1 MSPVRVA
8 FALNGSRG
16 DVQPGLAV
24 ATALT
29 ERGHEVAVG
38 VPQNLVDFATEHGV
52 AATVFAP
59 DTADLL
65 ASPLVQRDL
74 KSRNPRTRSRALREV
89 TEFGATAMDDRFLEI
104 SEGAD
109 LVVTGLM
116 GQERAATIAEYRG
129 ARYVP
134 LHYCPIRPSRS
145 VPVPLGPLAH
155 LAAVPRLSVAV
166 WRGVE
171 LAYWHL
177 SAKSSDAALRQRLGM
192 SPASGPLADRLADA
206 GTPEIQAYEPGL
218 FPRLAD
224 EWGAHRPMTGFL
236 TTASDDA
243 RPGVDDAATDAWLD
257 AGPPPV
263 YVGFGSMPLTDAAA
277 VVGAVVAALRDRGQR
292 VLVGAGPNLEALTRS
307 EASDAASADEQV
319 RVVGSTDHASVLPR
333 CAAAV
338 HHGGAGTTGAS
349 LRAGLPTLVAAFSAD
364 QPMWGRAIVD
374 SGLGATCPVSRLT
387 DPSVLSSALSTILDG
402 DVANRCSQFAGAMI
416 DPATAAHTAV
426 ETMES
431 AL

>member
-1 MSPVRVA
+1 MRVA

-24 ATALT
+24 AKALT
-29 ERGHEVAVG
+29 ERGHDVAVG
-38 VPQNLVDFATEHGV
+38 VPENLLDFAGEHGV
-52 AATVFAP
+52 DATVFAP

-89 TEFGATAMDDRFLEI
+89 TGFGATAMDERFLEI
-104 SEGAD
+104 SDGAD

-177 SAKSSDAALRQRLGM
+177 SANSSDAALRKRLGM
-192 SPASGPLADRLADA
+192 APASGPLADRLADA
-206 GTPEIQAYEPGL
+206 ETPEIQAYEPGL

-236 TTASDDA
+236 TTAPDSADTGA
-243 RPGVDDAATDAWLD
+243 NDAATSAWID
-257 AGPPPV
+257 AGPAPV

-277 VVGAVVAALRDRGQR
+277 TVGAVVEALRDRGRR
-292 VLVGAGPNLEALTRS
+292 VLVGAGPNLAALTEPGS
-307 EASDAASADEQV
+307 TEPGSIDASPDV
-319 RVVGSTDHASVLPR
+319 RVVGSADHASVLPR
-333 CAAAV
+333 CAAAI

-374 SGLGATCPVSRLT
+374 SGLGATCPVGRLT
-387 DPSVLSSALSTILDG
+387 DPAVLASALSAILDD
-402 DVANRCSQFAGAMI
+402 DVANRCAVFAGAMI
-416 DPATAAHTAV
+416 DPDTAANAAV

>member
-1 MSPVRVA
+1 MRVA

-24 ATALT
+24 AKALT
-29 ERGHEVAVG
+29 QRGHDVAVG
-38 VPQNLVDFATEHGV
+38 VPENLLEFAGDLGV

-104 SEGAD
+104 SDGAD
-109 LVVTGLM
+109 MVVTGLM

-177 SAKSSDAALRQRLGM
+177 SAKGADAALRQRLGM
-192 SPASGPLADRLADA
+192 APASGPLADRLADA
-206 GTPEIQAYEPGL
+206 DTPEIQAYEPRL
-218 FPRLAD
+218 FPRLAQ

-236 TTASDDA
+236 TTSAD
-243 RPGVDDAATDAWLD
+243 ATDTGAEDADTAAWFD
-257 AGPPPV
+257 AGAAPV
-263 YVGFGSMPLTDAAA
+263 YVGFGSMPLTDAATT
-277 VVGAVVAALRDRGQR
+277 VGAVVDALRARGRR
-292 VLVGAGPNLEALTRS
+292 VLVGAGPNL
-307 EASDAASADEQV
+307 AAITAAAPTSGGPDV
-319 RVVGSTDHASVLPR
+319 RVVGSADHATVLPR

-349 LRAGLPTLVAAFSAD
+349 LRAGLPTLIAAFSAD

-374 SGLGATCPVSRLT
+374 SGLGATCPIGRLT
-387 DPSVLSSALSTILDG
+387 DPTVLSAALATILDD
-402 DVANRCSQFAGAMI
+402 DVANRCSEFAGVMI
-416 DPATAAHTAV
+416 DPATAANTAV
-426 ETMES
+426 ETIES

>member
-1 MSPVRVA
+1 MRVA

-24 ATALT
+24 AKALT
-29 ERGHEVAVG
+29 ERGHDVAVG
-38 VPQNLVDFATEHGV
+38 VPENLLEFSTDHGV
-52 AATVFAP
+52 DATVFAP

-89 TEFGATAMDDRFLEI
+89 TGFGATAMDERFLEI
-104 SEGAD
+104 SDGAD

-177 SAKSSDAALRQRLGM
+177 SAKSSDAALRRRLGM
-192 SPASGPLADRLADA
+192 APASGPLADRLADA
-206 GTPEIQAYEPGL
+206 DTPEIQAYEPGL

-236 TTASDDA
+236 TTTPDGGDTGADDA
-243 RPGVDDAATDAWLD
+243 DTAAWLD

-277 VVGAVVAALRDRGQR
+277 TVGAVVGALRDRGKR
-292 VLVGAGPNLEALTRS
+292 VLVAAGPNLAVVTES
-307 EASDAASADEQV
+307 ESIDERPDV
-319 RVVGSTDHASVLPR
+319 RVVGSADHASVLPR

-349 LRAGLPTLVAAFSAD
+349 LRAGLPTLIAAFSAD

-374 SGLGATCPVSRLT
+374 SGLGATCPIGKLT
-387 DPSVLSSALSTILDG
+387 DTAVLASALSVILD
-402 DVANRCSQFAGAMI
+402 DAVANRCSDFSGAMI
-416 DPATAAHTAV
+416 DPTTAANAAV